1 MVRRQEGAGGG
12 IRLGE
17 PYEVEVGELETG
29 KGNRGAGRIGGGE
42 REGETVKSREDRRGG
57 GKIRDDDA
65 GVSGEPGGAQNRRAR
80 VRFPTGNSVGPGL
93 NSRFGSRVS
102 LGVPNRKG
110 SKEGDVD
117 GGGGA
122 GEGGEV
128 TKRRD

>member
-42 REGETVKSREDRRGG
+42 GEGETVKGREDRRGG

-65 GVSGEPGGAQNRRAR
+65 GVSGESG
-80 VRFPTGNSVGPGL
+80 
-93 NSRFGSRVS
+93 
-102 LGVPNRKG
+102 
-110 SKEGDVD
+110 
-117 GGGGA
+117 
-122 GEGGEV
+122 
-128 TKRRD
+128 